1 MANLVKV
8 VNEVVGIRER
18 VVAKLERNKTKVSI
32 LAIILLCGLFI
43 ITHLVDIVELNKVKL
58 VNEAFYFF
66 LTSIIGYYAIIKIV
80 RITIIQS

>member
-8 VNEVVGIRER
+8 KNEVVGIRER
-18 VVAKLERNKTKVSI
+18 VVAKIERNKTKVLI
-32 LAIILLCGLFI
+32 LVIILLCALFI
-43 ITHLVDIVELNKVKL
+43 ITHLVDIVELNKAKL

-66 LTSIIGYYAIIKIV
+66 LASIIGYYAIIKIV